1 MSDNSDQIEIIL
13 DEPEAQPD
21 IKVERSEE
29 RERPAPEEGIEA
41 LRAQLDQERRARVE
55 AEQRAYQA
63 SDVAYR
69 AQNESQENQMH
80 LVSNAIET
88 VRQNNEILKANYRA
102 AMSVDDYDSAVEIQN
117 DMATNAAKLLQL
129 QQGRDALESQPRQS
143 APEPYHADPV
153 EALASQ
159 LTPRSADWIRR
170 NQKFARDPKLYQ
182 RMLAAHSLAVTDD
195 ITPDSDEYFES
206 IERTLGVQNQYS
218 DRNSADPSDDA
229 ARIVQRRSS
238 PAAAPVTRSSSTNGS
253 RPTVVRLTSAEAEM
267 ASMMGMTEK
276 EYALNKVALKREGK
290 MH

>member
-1 MSDNSDQIEIIL
+1 MTDNSDEIDIVIDDPIEQ
-13 DEPEAQPD
+13 EE
-21 IKVERSEE
+21 IKVERSNE
-29 RERPAPEEGIEA
+29 RERPAPEDGIEA
-41 LRAQLDQERRARVE
+41 LKAQLDQERRARAE
-55 AEQRAYQA
+55 AEQRAY
-63 SDVAYR
+63 S

-117 DMATNAAKLLQL
+117 EMATNAAKLLQL
-129 QQGRDALESQPRQS
+129 QQGKEALEGQPRQT
-143 APEPYHADPV
+143 APQPYQADPV

-159 LTPRSADWIRR
+159 LSPRSAEWIRR
-170 NQKFARDPKLYQ
+170 NQQFARDPKLNQ
-182 RMLAAHSLAVTDD
+182 RMLAAHSLAITHD
-195 ITPDSDEYFES
+195 IVPDTDEYFES

-218 DRNSADPSDDA
+218 DRNSADPSGDA
-229 ARIVQRRSS
+229 ARVVQRRSS

-290 MH
+290 MN

>member
-1 MSDNSDQIEIIL
+1 MTDNSDQIDIVIDDPVEQEEIR
-13 DEPEAQPD
+13 
-21 IKVERSEE
+21 VERSDE
-29 RERPAPEEGIEA
+29 RARPAPEEGIEA
-41 LRAQLDQERRARVE
+41 LKAQLDQERKARAE
-55 AEQRAYQA
+55 AEQRAY
-63 SDVAYR
+63 Y

-129 QQGRDALESQPRQS
+129 QQGKEALEGQPRQT
-143 APEPYHADPV
+143 APEPYQADPV

-170 NQKFARDPKLYQ
+170 NSKFARDPKLYQ